1 MATTAVAGTAVA
13 AGMDTSAVGT
23 DMIVAGI
30 AVATEADIAEA
41 MAVDTTAATEADTM
55 AESHPVHLAA
65 AGSTVAEVVVSTVV
79 VASMV
84 AADSTAVAGA
94 IDKKFVQY
102 LEFNGPGAS
111 ASGLC
116 LCGSLHAC

>member
-1 MATTAVAGTAVA
+1 MSELCLGCRHRR
-13 AGMDTSAVGT
+13 
-23 DMIVAGI
+23 
-30 AVATEADIAEA
+30 
-41 MAVDTTAATEADTM
+41 EADTV

-94 IDKKFVQY
+94 IDKKFVRY
-102 LEFNGPGAS
+102 LEFNGAS